1 MIISDFAIK
10 RPLITV
16 VAMVSMV
23 IFGIFAL
30 VKLKTDE
37 FPDVAPPFLTVGIVY
52 PGASPEVV
60 ESEVLKPVEEQI
72 GSITGVK
79 RIMGKAYD
87 GYSMLMIE
95 FFFDKDLNVA
105 SQDVRDAISTI
116 RADLPIEM
124 KEPIISKF
132 NDTDRPIVSVAIS
145 SSVLSPPELT
155 RLADPDITRELR
167 AIPGVADVQIFG
179 KVERELTVEVDPHR
193 LQAANVSV
201 AEVAQALQ
209 MQNLAAPVGRVNGAL
224 DERAIRL
231 RGRLEN
237 AQEFQNLVVADRGGT
252 LIRLGQ
258 VANVADATEEP
269 RTLALYNGKEAIG
282 IDVKKAK
289 GYSTTDVA
297 ARVRDRLTEIEKTLP
312 KGTKIDL
319 VKDSG
324 TRVTAAVKNVE
335 EALILGALLTVLVV
349 FAFLNSW
356 RSTVI
361 TGVAL
366 PISVLASFIA
376 VWALGFNLETMSLL
390 GLSLAIG
397 ILIDDAIVVRENIVR
412 HVEMGK
418 DHFKAAHDGTDE
430 IGLAVAATTFSIL
443 CVFVPIGFMPG
454 VGGQWFKP
462 FALTIAASVAVSLF
476 VSFSLDPMLSA
487 YWPDPHVAPEKRAW
501 ITRVLDRFNHWFN
514 RQAENYK
521 HVIAWALD
529 HRAAV
534 VAMAAMSFFA
544 SFFLP
549 SYGLTGLLL
558 AVIAIAIVVFGLA
571 KRGLNGAVRVAVV
584 LAGIAFFMFVGAQA
598 FGAAPKMLPAF
609 KTVGTAFFPEDDR
622 AEFIMAL
629 QTPPGSNIEYTRLKA
644 EEAANIARTL
654 PEVKYTYTTLGN
666 GATGGVDEG
675 NIYVRTV
682 GKPERHR
689 SVEEMA
695 AVVRKETARM
705 SGASVSVFTSDFGG
719 GFKQIQLQLR
729 GQDVQALAQAADL
742 VRAEVEKIPGAVDIG
757 LSTKGLKPE
766 LTIDL
771 NRGVAGSMGLTVGQ
785 VAQSLRPAFAGIDAG
800 YWIDP
805 TGKSRKVTVRLT
817 PESRQRAADLE
828 RLPMIVQG
836 PNGAPTTMPLGQ
848 IATIRQGVGP
858 AIIDHLNREPV
869 VTVELNTSGR
879 AAGDVTADIQKM
891 LERTR
896 LPAGVHYTIG
906 GDAESQQ
913 EVFGQIFSA
922 LGLAILLMY
931 LILVVQFGSFVDPI
945 AILMSLPLSLI
956 GVLLSLAISG
966 MTINI
971 MSLIGVIL
979 LMGIVAKNAIL
990 LIDFAKWSREER
1002 GTPLRES
1009 LIEAGAIR
1017 LRPILMT
1024 TFALIAGMI
1033 PVALGRGE
1041 GAQFRAPLGVAVIG
1055 GVITSTF
1062 LTLLVIPTGYEILDE
1077 WRQWFS
1083 KKVGMTP
1090 KQMTAEHPVPSAPAH
1105 AGD

>member
-16 VAMVSMV
+16 VAMVALV
-23 IFGIFAL
+23 IFGTFAL
-30 VKLKTDE
+30 FKLKTDE

-52 PGASPEVV
+52 PGASPDVV

-72 GSITGVK
+72 GSISGVK

-95 FFFDKDLNVA
+95 FLFDKDLNVA
-105 SQDVRDAISTI
+105 SQEVRDAISSI
-116 RADLPIEM
+116 RSDLPVEM
-124 KEPIISKF
+124 KEPIVSKF
-132 NDTDRPIVSVAIS
+132 NDTDRPIISLAIS
-145 SSVLSPPELT
+145 STVLSPAELT
-155 RLADPDITRELR
+155 RLADPGITRELR
-167 AIPGVADVQIFG
+167 AIPGVADVLIFG

-193 LQAANVSV
+193 LQAANVSIAQV
-201 AEVAQALQ
+201 VQALQ
-209 MQNLAAPVGRVNGAL
+209 AQNLAAPVGRVNGAL

-231 RGRLEN
+231 RGRLQN
-237 AQEFQNLVVADRGGT
+237 PAEFENLVVADRGGQ

-258 VANVADATEEP
+258 VATTKDATEEA

-282 IDVKKAK
+282 IDVKKSK

-297 ARVRDRLTEIEKTLP
+297 TRVRDRLTQLEATLP
-312 KGTKIDL
+312 KGTKFDL

-324 TRVTAAVKNVE
+324 VRVEHAVANVE
-335 EALILGALLTVLVV
+335 EALVLGAILTVLVV
-349 FAFLNSW
+349 FVFLNSW

-376 VWALGFNLETMSLL
+376 VWTLGFKLETMSLL

-418 DHFKAAHDGTDE
+418 DHFQAAHDGTDE

-443 CVFVPIGFMPG
+443 AVFVPIGFMPG

-462 FALTIAASVAVSLF
+462 FALTIASSVAVSLF

-487 YWPDPHVAPEKRAW
+487 YWPDPHKPPSERGW
-501 ITRVLDRFNHWFN
+501 ITRQLDRFNGWFN
-514 RQAENYK
+514 NRAQDYR

-529 HRAAV
+529 HRTAMV
-534 VAMAAMSFFA
+534 SMAALTFFA
-544 SFFLP
+544 SFVLP
-549 SYGLTGLLL
+549 SRGMSGLAAALFG
-558 AVIAIAIVVFGLA
+558 IAIVVFGLV
-571 KRGLNGAVRVAVV
+571 KRGIHVAVRGLTVVAG
-584 LAGIAFFMFVGAQA
+584 LAVFVA
-598 FGAAPKMLPAF
+598 LPQIVPPVR
-609 KTVGTAFFPEDDR
+609 TVGTAFFPVDDR
-622 AEFIMAL
+622 AELIMAL
-629 QTPPGSNIEYTRLKA
+629 ETPPGANMEYTRLKA
-644 EEAANIARTL
+644 EEAARIARAH
-654 PEVKYTYTTLGN
+654 PEVVYTYTTLGSS
-666 GATGGVDEG
+666 ATGGVDEG

-682 GKPERHR
+682 AKSARNI
-689 SVEEMA
+689 SVEQLAEEI
-695 AVVRKETARM
+695 RQETKHVA
-705 SGASVSVFTSDFGG
+705 GATVSVFTSDFGG

-729 GQDVQALAQAADL
+729 GQDVAALSQAAEM
-742 VRAEVEKIPGAVDIG
+742 VRAEVSKVPGAVDIG
-757 LSTKGLKPE
+757 LSTKGQKPE
-766 LTIDL
+766 LVIDL
-771 NRGVAGSMGLTVGQ
+771 NRGVAGSLGITVGQ

-817 PESRQRAADLE
+817 PGSRERAQDLMG
-828 RLPMIVQG
+828 LPMVVQG
-836 PNGAPTTMPLGQ
+836 PNGAPSTMPLGQ
-848 IATIRQGVGP
+848 IASIREGVGP

-869 VTVELNTSGR
+869 VTVELNTAGR
-879 AAGDVTADIQKM
+879 AAGDVTADIQSRLAKM
-891 LERTR
+891 Q

-906 GDAESQQ
+906 GDAESQA

-922 LGLAILLMY
+922 LGIAVLLMY
-931 LILVVQFGSFVDPI
+931 LILVVQFGSFIDPI
-945 AILMSLPLSLI
+945 AILLSLPLSLI
-956 GVLLSLAISG
+956 GVLMALAVSG
-966 MTINI
+966 QTINL

-990 LIDFAKWSREER
+990 LIDFAKWAREEK
-1002 GTPLRES
+1002 GMPLREA

-1024 TFALIAGMI
+1024 TFALIAGMV

-1077 WRQWFS
+1077 WRQAFMRRM
-1083 KKVGMTP
+1083 GRTP
-1090 KQMTAEHPVPSAPAH
+1090 KQMTAEHPVPVS
-1105 AGD
+1105 GD